1 MKATAVLGAVFKQ
14 REKRPVEVVSSG
26 LSEVDSLTGGLPR
39 GSITE
44 VFGPASSGRTS
55 FMLSTLTQA
64 TDHGEICALVDTSG
78 SFDPVSAAANGL
90 ALERLLW
97 VRCSANLEHAFKAAD
112 LILQGGG
119 FGLVALDLGDVPA
132 REVRRIISS
141 WWYRFRR
148 VLENSP
154 TVLIVLAQ
162 DSTVRSCAALSL
174 ELRRE
179 SGLWSSATRGQETKL
194 SGPIPLRNST
204 RLELSRL
211 SPGLP
216 SSAVLLKG
224 MQFQVAKRRPLN
236 SHEQECRFSSATMP

>member
-1 MKATAVLGAVFKQ
+1 MKATAVLGSVFKQ
-14 REKRPVEVVSSG
+14 SEKRPGEVVSSG

-44 VFGPASSGRTS
+44 VYGPASSGRTS
-55 FMLSTLTQA
+55 LMLSTLTQA
-64 TDHGEICALVDTSG
+64 TDHGEICALIDTSG

-97 VRCSANLEHAFKAAD
+97 IRCSANLEHAFKAAD

-132 REVRRIISS
+132 KEVRRIISS

-194 SGPIPLRNST
+194 STLRNST
-204 RLELSRL
+204 RLELSRP